1 MVNSNKNFF
10 FQDHFDKCITKTGDN
25 RKRKMPIRPGADF
38 FKPSKSMKTDAKKNL
53 PGTVRDII
61 NLPGQDKE
69 INDDSYL
76 E

>member
-1 MVNSNKNFF
+1 
-10 FQDHFDKCITKTGDN
+10 
-25 RKRKMPIRPGADF
+25 
-38 FKPSKSMKTDAKKNL
+38 MKTDAKQNS